1 MFKIFQ
7 ASQHGHASESHNHG
21 HGKNHGHGNSH
32 SSHDNHDSHDHH
44 DHRSVEVKV
53 EDGDIVE
60 EELWQVA
67 LDILDC
73 HDMIIIMAPIAWMN
87 TEDIDISI
95 SRNILT
101 ISWDR
106 RRPDIYDNA
115 DRILVEECFYG
126 AFSRSIILPENLA
139 FNKIHA
145 DMENNLLRVE
155 IPKLLFAEKTI
166 KINTLKG

>member
-1 MFKIFQ
+1 MLKIFQ
-7 ASQHGHASESHNHG
+7 KSQHGHSGGDHGHNH
-21 HGKNHGHGNSH
+21 
-32 SSHDNHDSHDHH
+32 HDSHDTH

-60 EELWQVA
+60 EELGQVA

-73 HDMIIIMAPIAWMN
+73 HDMIVVIAPIAGMDTDN
-87 TEDIDISI
+87 IDISI

-101 ISWDR
+101 ISWER
-106 RRPDIYDNA
+106 KRPDIYDSA
-115 DRILVEECFYG
+115 ERVLVEECFYG
-126 AFSRSIILPENLA
+126 AFSRSVILPENLA

-145 DMENNLLRVE
+145 DMENNLLRIE